1 METNTKERIYV
12 SKEYIDDVLTVVRS
26 IDHVRRYQ
34 LIKRFCYGKVLDAA
48 CGVGYGSY
56 LLSNNPD
63 ISEVIGIDISSD
75 AICHAKQEFKSP
87 KIKFLQ
93 KSIIDL
99 DEPCDTFV
107 SLETLEHIQ
116 EVDDFVKA
124 VERCQPNVLIVSFPD
139 KKSTHFNE
147 FHFHDFKK
155 QDLINLFGG
164 YAMVRE
170 IFENDVYVLVFV
182 KIASTIP
189 THIFR

>member
-12 SKEYIDDVLTVVRS
+12 GKEYIDDVLTVVRS

-63 ISEVIGIDISSD
+63 ISEVIGLDISSD
-75 AICHAKQEFKSP
+75 AISQAKQEFISP
-87 KIKFLQ
+87 KIRFLQ
-93 KSIIDL
+93 KSITDL

-116 EVDDFVKA
+116 EVDVFVKA
-124 VERCQPNVLIVSFPD
+124 VARCQPNILIVSFPD

-164 YAMVRE
+164 YALVRE
-170 IFENDVYVLVFV
+170 IFENDVFVLVFV
-182 KIASTIP
+182 MVASTIP

>member
-34 LIKRFCYGKVLDAA
+34 LIKRFCFGKVLDAA

-75 AICHAKQEFKSP
+75 AINHAKQEFKSP

-93 KSIIDL
+93 KSITDL

-107 SLETLEHIQ
+107 SLETLEHIR
-116 EVDDFVKA
+116 EVDDFAKA
-124 VERCQPNVLIVSFPD
+124 IERCQPKILIVSFPD

-164 YAMVRE
+164 YALVRE